1 MLMRADD
8 LNPQSIIATLSK
20 FAQAKEEKQSSQ
32 RVSAITHIKALW
44 PTLSCES
51 RVALILVQSSVRS
64 SIKVV
69 DQGSRVN
76 QSPERAVRSPAGPQ
90 RQPSWSLTVNRR
102 LVAVATLEG
111 RLSRHG
117 GLEGREVISAGGSDE
132 GQECPAYPRVRR
144 GLKQAKGGAV
154 EAGDLCAFSNAQEHY
169 VETMNEEQAEQ
180 ESRYLTEKM
189 TIFHDVVEN
198 TRVSLRRQEDE
209 LYVTAAG
216 SSTKS
221 VTTTRTNSSRR
232 TKERLAELKVEK
244 DLLSRKMDV
253 EFQAELLRL
262 ELETR
267 KAMAVDQLHDEEELS
282 PSQRSPCHDRSRQH
296 RRYSRYNRYSH
307 RCSSRSQFS
316 RCSQR
321 YSRRSHSTTDTQRNE
336 NNCQN
341 FNKFANW
348 YKKDPVAHWQRG
360 SVVQVADTPK
370 SYVVQD
376 DSGARYQRNSRHVR
390 SATVPTDSEDPSDAT
405 PQVEPDRSKDV
416 PRTFT
421 ETGDVITR
429 SGRRIPNNKV
439 LPGVTFASFVK

>member
-117 GLEGREVISAGGSDE
+117 GLEGREVISAGGSNE
-132 GQECPAYPRVRR
+132 GQECPACPRVRR
-144 GLKQAKGGAV
+144 GLNKRR
-154 EAGDLCAFSNAQEHY
+154 EALSKLVICVTAFSNAQEHY

-198 TRVSLRRQEDE
+198 TRASLRRQEDE

-232 TKERLAELKVEK
+232 TKERLAELKVER

-267 KAMAVDQLHDEEELS
+267 KAMVVDQLHDEEELS

-307 RCSSRSQFS
+307 R
-316 RCSQR
+316 
-321 YSRRSHSTTDTQRNE
+321 YSRRSHIE
-336 NNCQN
+336 I
-341 FNKFANW
+341 
-348 YKKDPVAHWQRG
+348 V
-360 SVVQVADTPK
+360 
-370 SYVVQD
+370 
-376 DSGARYQRNSRHVR
+376 
-390 SATVPTDSEDPSDAT
+390 
-405 PQVEPDRSKDV
+405 
-416 PRTFT
+416 
-421 ETGDVITR
+421 
-429 SGRRIPNNKV
+429 
-439 LPGVTFASFVK
+439 